1 MSEIAD
7 EEGSDLMID
16 LAAAQI
22 HSLSCAGCLFGAL
35 RRIINGLQRRFIHK
49 TSRGRVHW
57 KMEKLPRFQSI
68 YCLIYNNQYERSFES
83 GGKHLRCH
91 KNVYV
96 FLGKA
101 ERAVFMSLQA
111 STSTELIER
120 RFMMFKAQDLTIN
133 SVQTGL

>member
-49 TSRGRVHW
+49 NFPRASALENGETSPFPVH
-57 KMEKLPRFQSI
+57 LLFNLQQSI
-68 YCLIYNNQYERSFES
+68 
-83 GGKHLRCH
+83 
-91 KNVYV
+91 
-96 FLGKA
+96 
-101 ERAVFMSLQA
+101 RAQFRVRGEA
-111 STSTELIER
+111 S
-120 RFMMFKAQDLTIN
+120 
-133 SVQTGL
+133 SVP